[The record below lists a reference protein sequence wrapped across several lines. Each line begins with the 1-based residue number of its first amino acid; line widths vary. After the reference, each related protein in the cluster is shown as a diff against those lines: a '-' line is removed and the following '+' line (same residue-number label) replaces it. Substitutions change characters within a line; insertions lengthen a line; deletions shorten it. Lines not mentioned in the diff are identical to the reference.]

1 MTPMRL
7 IAATVGAM
15 LTCAAV
21 HADDLSTQVK
31 TVSGTLAGASDH
43 GVQYFKG
50 IPFAQPPV
58 GKLRWRE
65 PLPVKPWRGV
75 RQATQ
80 YGQDCM
86 QLPFP
91 PDDAPIRTKP
101 SEDCLVLNVWRP
113 ATASATPLPV
123 MVWIYGGG
131 FTIGGTSPAAYD
143 GATFAR
149 DGVILVSMNYRLGR
163 FGFFAHPALSA
174 ESPQGLL
181 GNYGYMDQIAA
192 LKWVQQNIAAFGGDP
207 HRVTIFGESAG
218 GGSVHVLMTTPLA
231 KGLFA
236 AAVVES
242 GGGRGSLTG
251 PRRLGGTDMTTGT
264 PSAETIG
271 VNFARSQGIE
281 DLGSK
286 GLARLRALSA
296 DRVQAGIG
304 FGAPR
309 QPGPPTSAGP
319 MADGQIVIS
328 DPGVIYRAGGEAKVP
343 CMIGT
348 NTADAGGSGATT
360 LADLFKPFGAQAAQA
375 QAVYDPDK
383 TLDVRAAGGRVGMDA
398 GMTEPARFVVATL
411 AAQGQKVFEYRFGY
425 VADSMRATFKTG
437 TPHAK
442 EIPFVFDTLYAR
454 YGTAVTAHDA
464 AVAKATHA
472 YWVNFGKYGDP
483 NGAGLPKWPAYSSR
497 TDQLMIFQADGV
509 AAGQKDP
516 WKARL
521 DLAAQRAEGTGVT
534 P

>member
-1 MTPMRL
+1 MTPMRW
-7 IAATVGAM
+7 IAAIVGATLM
-15 LTCAAV
+15 CAAV
-21 HADDLSTQVK
+21 QADELSTQV
-31 TVSGTLAGASDH
+31 TTAAGMVAGASDH

-58 GKLRWRE
+58 GKLRWRA
-65 PLPVKPWRGV
+65 PLPVKPWHGV

-80 YGQDCM
+80 YGHDCM

-113 ATASATPLPV
+113 AAASATALPV

-143 GATFAR
+143 GSTFAR

-174 ESPQGLL
+174 ETPDGLL

-207 HRVTIFGESAG
+207 RRVTLFGESAG
-218 GGSVHVLMTTPLA
+218 GGSVHVLMTTALA

-242 GGGRGSLTG
+242 GGGRGSLMG
-251 PRRLGGTDMTTGT
+251 PRRLSGTDMITGT

-271 VNFARSQGIE
+271 VNFAKSQGIE

-286 GLARLRALSA
+286 GLAKLRALSA
-296 DRVQAGIG
+296 DKVQAGVG

-319 MADGQIVIS
+319 MADGQLVIT
-328 DPGVIYRAGGEAKVP
+328 DPGVIYRAGGQAKVP
-343 CMIGT
+343 FMIGT

-360 LADLFKPFGAQAAQA
+360 MADLFKPFGAHAAQA
-375 QAVYDPDK
+375 QAAYDPDK
-383 TLDVRAAGGRVGMDA
+383 NGDVRASGGRVGMDA
-398 GMTEPARFVVATL
+398 VMTEPARFVVATL
-411 AAQGQKVFEYRFGY
+411 SAQGQKVFEYRFGY
-425 VADSMRATFKTG
+425 VVDSMRETWKTG

-442 EIPFVFDTLYAR
+442 EIPFVFDTLTAR
-454 YGTAVTAHDA
+454 YGAAVTAHDA

-472 YWVNFGKYGDP
+472 YWVNFGKFGDP
-483 NGAGLPKWPAYSSR
+483 NGAGLPHWPAYAAAS
-497 TDQLMIFQADGV
+497 DQLMVFQADV
-509 AAGQKDP
+509 AAAAQKDP
-516 WKARL
+516 WNVRL
-521 DLAAQRAEGTGVT
+521 DLAAQRAEAPVK